1 MAHAVGYPCCVPLFS
16 RKSTDAPAEP
26 TVAET
31 EASDIVRAS
40 RSHTPGKGRAT
51 PKRTE
56 AQRRKAE
63 PPPANRREALKRARE
78 KNRSERQEAM
88 AGMKAGDERYL
99 LPRDKG
105 PERRLV
111 RDYVDSRRTVGTW
124 FFGGAFL
131 IFFLIQIREPRIQLA
146 ANVIWLLL
154 ALAVIVDSIL
164 ICRKIKKLIKANYP
178 KTTQRMGSLYLYAV
192 MRGITFRRMR
202 MPQPQVKFGDPVIPT
217 KA

>member
-1 MAHAVGYPCCVPLFS
+1 MPLFS
-16 RKSTDAPAEP
+16 RKTTDVPAEAPASEP
-26 TVAET
+26 EGS
-31 EASDIVRAS
+31 EIVRAS
-40 RSHTPGKGRAT
+40 RSYTPAKGKAT

-78 KNRSERQEAM
+78 KSRADRAESM

-131 IFFLIQIREPRIQLA
+131 IFFLIQVRDPRIAVA
-146 ANVIWLLL
+146 ANIVWLLL
-154 ALAVIVDSIL
+154 ALAVIVDSFF

-202 MPQPQVKFGDPVIPT
+202 MPNPQVKIGDPVVPT

>member
-1 MAHAVGYPCCVPLFS
+1 MPLFS
-16 RKSTDAPAEP
+16 RKTTDVSAATPAEEP
-26 TVAET
+26 EAT
-31 EASDIVRAS
+31 EIVRAS
-40 RSHTPGKGRAT
+40 RSYTPAKGKAT

-63 PPPANRREALKRARE
+63 PPPANRREAMKRQRE
-78 KNRSERQEAM
+78 KMRADRAESM
-88 AGMKAGDERYL
+88 AGMKKGDERYL

-131 IFFLIQIREPRIQLA
+131 IFFLIQVRDPRIALA

-154 ALAVIVDSIL
+154 ALAVVVDSVF
-164 ICRKIKKLIKANYP
+164 ICRKIKKLVKANYP
-178 KTTQRMGSLYLYAV
+178 KTTQRMGSLYMYAV
-192 MRGITFRRMR
+192 MRAITFRRMR
-202 MPQPQVKFGDPVIPT
+202 MPNPQVKIGDPVVPT